1 MEMAQDTLR
10 QSLTKAN
17 RLIVLEHLYAALREG
32 VSSTVL
38 HHLMAAIR
46 ELERN

>member
-1 MEMAQDTLR
+1 MQEQIPQQL
-10 QSLTKAN
+10 LTRAN

-32 VSSTVL
+32 VSNTVL

-46 ELERN
+46 EIERG